1 MSFGKEHKT
10 DFEAQ
15 LRSIA
20 RSRRGGCSSGN
31 GGAIFVPHYRGPVQ
45 CSA

>member
-1 MSFGKEHKT
+1 MCVSYPDFGKAHKA
-10 DFEAQ
+10 DFETQ

-31 GGAIFVPHYRGPVQ
+31 GGAIFVPH
-45 CSA
+45 